1 MAKDCVKL
9 ERLFQEVAD
18 HPEDELLTYVDA
30 MGFAYQMLRRR
41 RVIVT

>member
-18 HPEDELLTYVDA
+18 RPEDELLTYVSRWGVHTKCFDEDE
-30 MGFAYQMLRRR
+30 
-41 RVIVT
+41 

>member
-18 HPEDELLTYVDA
+18 LPEDELLTYVDRWRSHTNC
-30 MGFAYQMLRRR
+30 LDED
-41 RVIVT
+41 

>member
-18 HPEDELLTYVDA
+18 LPDADELMTYVSRWGSHTNCFDKDE
-30 MGFAYQMLRRR
+30 
-41 RVIVT
+41 

>member
-18 HPEDELLTYVDA
+18 LPDADELLTYVDRW
-30 MGFAYQMLRRR
+30 GVHTNCLDEDE
-41 RVIVT
+41 